1 MAWRKRAIWRCDKG
15 GNPFVIIRKSRG
27 LNTRPRLLFVPW
39 YGGYERVSILA
50 WHLGQVTRI
59 LPLPLGTES
68 IWPQLGHLR

>member
-1 MAWRKRAIWRCDKG
+1 M
-15 GNPFVIIRKSRG
+15 
-27 LNTRPRLLFVPW
+27 PRSKKPRSQREASAFSVPW
-39 YGGYERVSILA
+39 YDGYERVSILA